1 MKLPPFAYFAPS
13 TLEETLALLREHG
26 DESKLLAG
34 GQSLVPLLAL
44 RLARPSVLVDLGHVA
59 GLDHLAAGEGSVTIG
74 AMVTERRAERS
85 EVVGAQLPLLAEA
98 MPLIG
103 HQAIR
108 NRGTVGGSIAHAD
121 PSAELPAVAVALEAE
136 MVAESA
142 QRGRRTI
149 PAESFFQGFFTTALE
164 PDEVLVELR
173 LPAGESRTGV
183 AFEEAARRHGD
194 FAMVGAAVVLRVE
207 SDRIADARI
216 ALAGVADTPLRR
228 PEAERALR
236 GEEVTAEAFEDAAT
250 AAARDLSPPSD
261 LHGTAAYRRHL
272 ARVLVRRA
280 LVRAAQR
287 LGVSP

>member
-1 MKLPPFAYFAPS
+1 VKLPPFAYFAPS